1 MPYIIDGH
9 NLIPRLPGFSLSAAD
24 DEVQLIE
31 LLQEFCRLRRKQAE
45 IYFDNAPPGQP
56 RVRSYGLVTARFIR
70 ASQTADSAIRAH
82 LGRLGAAAR
91 NWIVVSSDQEVQRA
105 GRAARAQVISSEA
118 FSRQVTQA
126 LQEGSSPGAQPGE
139 APLSPD
145 EIQDWLDL
153 FGSNHSEDTD

>member
-9 NLIPRLPGFSLSAAD
+9 NLIPRIPGLSLAAAD

-70 ASQTADSAIRAH
+70 AGQTADAAIRSH
-82 LGRLGAAAR
+82 LSRLGATAR
-91 NWIVVSSDQEVQRA
+91 NWILVSSDQEVQRA

-118 FSRQVTQA
+118 FSRQISQA
-126 LQEGSSPGAQPGE
+126 LQEGASQSSQPSE
-139 APLSPD
+139 ASMSPD

-153 FGSNHSEDTD
+153 FESNDLDKPG